1 MTSVT
6 RRMLIAVLMLT
17 GVSSMASVASLAT
30 PQQQPPNILV
40 LWGDDIGMWNVSAY
54 NQGMMGYET
63 PNIDRIASEGALFT
77 DWYAQQSCTAGR
89 AAFILGQHPFRTGL
103 LTIGMPGSTHG
114 ITAEMPTIAELLAPH
129 GYTSGQFGKNH
140 LGDQDDHLPTNHGF
154 DEFFGNLYHLNAEEE
169 PETYYYPRDDPE
181 FLERYAPRGVIHSY
195 SDGRIEDTGPLT
207 SERMETADTEFTDA
221 AIDFIERA
229 NAAGRPF
236 FVWVTATRMHVWTH
250 LSDEWYGRSGISI
263 YADGML
269 EHDRDVGRILD
280 KLDELGIA
288 DNTMVMYS
296 TDNGAETFTWPDGG
310 TIPFHGE
317 KGTTWEGGFRVPMF
331 VRWPGVIEPGTRI
344 NDIGSHEDMM
354 PTILVGVGDPDIK
367 EKLLQGHTAGDKTF
381 RAHLDGYNM
390 LPYWA
395 GEVAE
400 SPRNE
405 IFYFDQAA
413 NLNAVC
419 YRNWKLHF
427 ALLEGNITEAVRV
440 QPAWPRVVNLRAD
453 PFEKAMNESE
463 MYMRW
468 MADNMWLF
476 VPAQDYVGEFLATF
490 EDFPPRGGSSLSVDA
505 VLKQITQYGPP
516 IGR

>member
-1 MTSVT
+1 MH
-6 RRMLIAVLMLT
+6 RRCRITALTALAVLIAALGLPPT
-17 GVSSMASVASLAT
+17 SPAA
-30 PQQQPPNILV
+30 PQQQPPNVLV
-40 LWGDDIGMWNVSAY
+40 LWGDDIGYWNISAY

-63 PNIDRIASEGALFT
+63 PNIDRIANEGALFT

-114 ITAEMPTIAELLAPH
+114 ITDEMPTIAELLAPH

-140 LGDQDDHLPTNHGF
+140 LGDQDAHLPTNHGF
-154 DEFFGNLYHLNAEEE
+154 DEFYGNLYHLNAEEE

-195 SDGRIEDTGPLT
+195 ADGRIEDTGPLT
-207 SERMETADTEFTDA
+207 SERMETVDTEFTDA

-229 NAAGRPF
+229 HAAGRPF
-236 FVWVTATRMHVWTH
+236 FVWVTSTRMHVWTH
-250 LSDEWYGRSGISI
+250 LSDEWYGKSGISI

-269 EHDRDVGRILD
+269 EHDRDVGRLLD

-288 DNTMVMYS
+288 DNTIVIYS
-296 TDNGAETFTWPDGG
+296 TDNGAQTFTWPDGG

-317 KGTTWEGGFRVPMF
+317 KGTTWEGGFRVPAF
-331 VRWPGVIEPGTRI
+331 VRWPGVIEPGTKI
-344 NDIGSHEDMM
+344 NDIVSHEDMM
-354 PTILVGVGDPDIK
+354 PTILAAAGEPDIT
-367 EKLLQGHTAGDKTF
+367 EKLLAGHSVDGTTF
-381 RAHLDGYNM
+381 TVHLDGYNM
-390 LPYWA
+390 LPRWR
-395 GEVAE
+395 GEAEE

-405 IFYFDQAA
+405 IFYFDQAG
-413 NLNAVC
+413 NLNAVR
-419 YRNWKLHF
+419 YQDWKLHF
-427 ALLEGNITEAVRV
+427 AVLEGNITEAVRV

-453 PFEKAMNESE
+453 PFERAMNDSE

-468 MADNMWLF
+468 MAENMWLF
-476 VPAQDYVGEFLATF
+476 VPAQDYIGTFLQTF
-490 EDFPPRGGSSLSVDA
+490 EQFPPRGGSSLSVDM
-505 VLKQITQYGPP
+505 VLRQITEQGPS